1 MARLEQRKKRCK
13 EKAQGKQIL
22 ESAYGAVISK
32 LENEKQNHLPARL
45 PRPYR

>member
-1 MARLEQRKKRCK
+1 MALLEQRKKRCK
-13 EKAQGKQIL
+13 GKAQEKQIL
-22 ESAYGAVISK
+22 ESAYCPVIST

>member
-1 MARLEQRKKRCK
+1 MACLEQRKKRCK
-13 EKAQGKQIL
+13 GKAQGQQIL
-22 ESAYGAVISK
+22 EGAYGAVISK